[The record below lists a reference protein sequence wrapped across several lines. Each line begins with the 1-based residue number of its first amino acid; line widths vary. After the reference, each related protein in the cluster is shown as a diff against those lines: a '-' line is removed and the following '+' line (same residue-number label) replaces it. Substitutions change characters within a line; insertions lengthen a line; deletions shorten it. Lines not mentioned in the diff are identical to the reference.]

1 MHVALVKF
9 LYNDALVLISQCK
22 LILGCNSSMLK
33 TTLSLSHSLAA
44 YTDKHRVVCYTR

>member
-33 TTLSLSHSLAA
+33 MNLSLILLLSLPISIE
-44 YTDKHRVVCYTR
+44 